1 MATDEE
7 ALAAEWESVAEESAP
22 TMEQSSEPVLNQA
35 EIDSLLG
42 TDDLEDEISGI
53 QAIVDSAMVSYERLP
68 MLEIVFDR
76 LLRMMS
82 TSLRN
87 LTSDNVEVSLDSITS
102 IRFGDYLETIP
113 MPAMISVFKAEE
125 WDNFGLMISDS
136 ALIYSIVD
144 VLLGG
149 RRGTAAMRIE
159 GRPYTT
165 IERNLVERMVTV
177 ILSDLSAAFDPISP
191 VTFRF
196 DRLETNPRFATIARP
211 ANAAVLARLRLDMED
226 RGGRVE
232 LLLPYATLEPV
243 RELLL
248 QMFMGEKF
256 GRDSI
261 WETHL
266 ANELWSTDVE
276 LDAVLDQIVLSLND
290 VMNWRPGSQILLNAV
305 PSSPINLRCGEIPL
319 FVGGMGQKNGNMA
332 IKIDKKLRKM

>member
-7 ALAAEWESVAEESAP
+7 ALAAEWESVADESAP

-42 TDDLEDEISGI
+42 TDDSEDEISGI

-125 WDNFGLMISDS
+125 WDNYGLMITDS

-159 GRPYTT
+159 GRP
-165 IERNLVERMVTV
+165 
-177 ILSDLSAAFDPISP
+177 
-191 VTFRF
+191 
-196 DRLETNPRFATIARP
+196 
-211 ANAAVLARLRLDMED
+211 
-226 RGGRVE
+226 
-232 LLLPYATLEPV
+232 
-243 RELLL
+243 
-248 QMFMGEKF
+248 
-256 GRDSI
+256 
-261 WETHL
+261 
-266 ANELWSTDVE
+266 
-276 LDAVLDQIVLSLND
+276 LSL
-290 VMNWRPGSQILLNAV
+290 IH
-305 PSSPINLRCGEIPL
+305 I
-319 FVGGMGQKNGNMA
+319 
-332 IKIDKKLRKM
+332 